1 MKRNLFFTIV
11 CGMLMIGFTACGGS
25 TDVKKSKAY
34 MDLKAE
40 LDKIKAGDSTE
51 AANIAAYKKLNDD
64 FCAGKREDFLA
75 GVADNYVDHNQDTM
89 LTKKQGK
96 EACAEGFDV
105 VNGSNSEMK
114 VNYVH
119 MYAEGD
125 YVFAHTSMSGKMS
138 GSMGPGIPAMNGNYT
153 EVDFFEVIRYENGK
167 CAERWGLMDGAKMM
181 AQIAASNTTTTEQP
195 K

>member
-1 MKRNLFFTIV
+1 MKTNLLIASI
-11 CGMLMIGFTACGGS
+11 LMFGFIGLISCGGG
-25 TDVKKSKAY
+25 DVKKSKEYLA
-34 MDLKAE
+34 LKAE
-40 LDKIKAGDSTE
+40 LDKIKSQDSLE
-51 AANIAAYKKLNDD
+51 AANIAAYKKLNED
-64 FCAGKREDFLA
+64 FCANKKEDFLA

-105 VNGSNSEMK
+105 VNQTNSEMK
-114 VNYVH
+114 VNYIH

-138 GSMGPGIPAMNGNYT
+138 GSMGPNMPTVSGSYSDV
-153 EVDFFEVIRYENGK
+153 EFFEVIRYENGK
-167 CAERWGLMDGAKMM
+167 CAERWGLMDGNKMM
-181 AQIAASNTTTTEQP
+181 AQIAASGG